1 MKKRNDGPKRSCCRK
16 YRGILPADSRIKGLR
31 GKGRRAESRKQDL
44 GSRKE
49 ERARIK
55 AKMSSKL
62 KGQSQREETGIRKE
76 DREKRKVSRPMV
88 DLAESRDGSIH
99 HLTFQYLGLISQIL
113 KRLL

>member
-1 MKKRNDGPKRSCCRK
+1 MVG
-16 YRGILPADSRIKGLR
+16 GLR
-31 GKGRRAESRKQDL
+31 LEAKGA
-44 GSRKE
+44 RKE
-49 ERARIK
+49 DRARIK

-76 DREKRKVSRPMV
+76 DREKHKVSRPMV
-88 DLAESRDGSIH
+88 DLAESRYGSIH